1 MRNFVFLKQIPKY
14 LIEVILILFICTI
27 FFLNFD
33 QSSIINVI
41 PILALYSAA
50 ALRIIPGINR
60 ILSFVQVIYNTG
72 PSVQLLY
79 PDLTNLEKTNKNLQK
94 EKILLINL
102 INLR

>member
-1 MRNFVFLKQIPKY
+1 MYNF
-14 LIEVILILFICTI
+14 

-79 PDLTNLEKTNKNLQK
+79 PDLTNLEKTNKKQTLQK
-94 EKILLINL
+94 KKILLINL
-102 INLR
+102 INFLRIKLKLKIFILVITIQMMK